1 MQWGMPTLVEFDSI
15 EENLNL
21 CRRLGLD
28 FVELNMNLP
37 MFQPNELERLAVC
50 DDVFFTLHLDE
61 NFCPADF
68 NPMISEAWME
78 TMLHTLRAAKR
89 IGIPVINIHMN
100 KGVYFTLPDRKV
112 FLFER
117 YREQYLN
124 NMVQLREQCERELDG
139 SDARICI
146 ENTGGYLDYQRE
158 AIDLLLDSPVFGL
171 TWDLGHWHK
180 GKIDDAPFMLER
192 RERLVHFHVHDA
204 GEQGDHLALGDGEID
219 IERMVALA
227 KELNARCVIETK
239 TAAALKKSVKWL
251 HERGWM
257 QKNKAT

>member
-1 MQWGMPTLVEFDSI
+1 MGTMAM
-15 EENLNL
+15 
-21 CRRLGLD
+21 
-28 FVELNMNLP
+28 ELSATN
-37 MFQPNELERLAVC
+37 VC
-50 DDVFFTLHLDE
+50 SHL
-61 NFCPADF
+61 
-68 NPMISEAWME
+68 S
-78 TMLHTLRAAKR
+78 
-89 IGIPVINIHMN
+89 
-100 KGVYFTLPDRKV
+100 KGVVFTLPEQKV
-112 FLFER
+112 FLFDKFREDYLKGIAAFRDVCTDAIGDSPIKVCVENYSGYTDFER
-117 YREQYLN
+117 QA
-124 NMVQLREQCERELDG
+124 VDV
-139 SDARICI
+139 
-146 ENTGGYLDYQRE
+146 
-158 AIDLLLDSPVFGL
+158 LLESPVFGL